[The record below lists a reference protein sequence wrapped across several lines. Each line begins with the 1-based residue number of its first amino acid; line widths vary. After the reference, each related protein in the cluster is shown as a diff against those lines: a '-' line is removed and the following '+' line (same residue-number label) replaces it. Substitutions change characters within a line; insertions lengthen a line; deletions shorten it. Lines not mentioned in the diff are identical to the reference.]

1 MDESSASDTPPHYR
15 IFEWLRSKGP
25 GGLVVMNLPYVY
37 FATAARTIAREL
49 AGISSDEAQSALH
62 ALDGKGLLDFTLH
75 RRRGTRMILLAK
87 EAPGEESAGALAE
100 IEPDPSEHE
109 RERLV
114 AALGALCERVRTTR
128 PASARAI
135 VRMTEQTIADLRSCP
150 IEHERVGAL
159 VTGIG
164 FGAASV
170 PGIREAWEN
179 VTAAARAFG
188 LQVQLYEMQRTF
200 E

>member
-1 MDESSASDTPPHYR
+1 MDESPALDTPPHYR
-15 IFEWLRSKGP
+15 VFEWLRSKGP
-25 GGLVVMNLPYVY
+25 DGLVVMNLPYVY
-37 FATAARTIAREL
+37 FASAARTIAREL
-49 AGISSDEAQSALH
+49 AGVSSEEAKSALH
-62 ALDGKGLLDFTLH
+62 ALDGNGMLEFALH
-75 RRRGTRMILLAK
+75 RKRGTRMILRAN
-87 EAPGEESAGALAE
+87 EPPGEELADALAE

-114 AALGALCERVRTTR
+114 AALGALCDRVRATR

-150 IEHERVGAL
+150 IELERVGAL

-170 PGIREAWEN
+170 PGIREAWET
-179 VTAAARAFG
+179 VTAAAGAFG
-188 LQVQLYEMQRTF
+188 LQVHLYEMQRTF